1 MTHTWSINNLIKS
14 GSDNIVSKIEG
25 KCESSHYSNL
35 HNYDFIYELDPMLAS
50 DENFIAYNSLDE
62 ATCLGWLNS
71 TFKSNIESHNSS
83 SIAISID
90 NSKFTSGKP
99 W

>member
-25 KCESSHYSNL
+25 KCKSSHHSNL
-35 HNYDFIYELDPMLAS
+35 YNYDFIYGLDPMLAS

-71 TFKSNIESHNSS
+71 TFKSNIESLNSS
-83 SIAISID
+83 SIAISIN

>member
-25 KCESSHYSNL
+25 KCKSSHHGNL
-35 HNYDFIYELDPMLAS
+35 YNYDFIYGLDPMLAS

-71 TFKSNIESHNSS
+71 TFKSNIESLNSS
-83 SIAISID
+83 SIAISIN